1 MVIQQQKHPQIC
13 PPTERFPKIVKL
25 DLDFIPVERALGI
38 TRNLHKDMLCIKN
51 VTKNVA
57 LTKRRLLSFT
67 SSVYDSVGLIAPVTL
82 EPKLVIQDLWRMQMD
97 WDVQLPDDLKLRW
110 TKWKHTL

>member
-13 PPTERFPKIVKL
+13 PPNERFPKIVNL

-57 LTKRRLLSFT
+57 LTNRGLLSFT

-82 EPKLVIQDLWRMQMD
+82 EPKLIIQDL
-97 WDVQLPDDLKLRW
+97 
-110 TKWKHTL
+110 

>member
-13 PPTERFPKIVKL
+13 PPTERSPKIVNL
-25 DLDFIPVERALGI
+25 DLDFISVERALGI
-38 TRNLHKDMLCIKN
+38 TWNLHKDMLCIKD

-57 LTKRRLLSFT
+57 LTKRGLLSFT
-67 SSVYDSVGLIAPVTL
+67 SSIYDSVGLIAHVTL
-82 EPKLVIQDLWRMQMD
+82 EPKLIIQDLWRIQMD

-110 TKWKHTL
+110 PKWKHTL